1 MPAARDLRLLV
12 GAVGLSSLGDRV
24 ALVPLALLVE
34 QRGGTGLAVA
44 ALFVAMWSP
53 AALLAGPAGLL
64 ADRWS
69 PRRLLILSS
78 LAAAGLSAGLAFTG
92 ALAAVLALVALMGCL
107 NAVATPA
114 EFALLPLVAGKRGI
128 ARANGRVEFARYA
141 GFILGPA
148 VGGLLA
154 AAGGTTGA
162 LLANAA
168 TFLVLA
174 AVSAAIRVEW
184 RAAHPRGA
192 RAHARR
198 HRVPRPRRGV
208 RAGDRDRLS
217 LAAADDRDA
226 RGRAVLRRRRPAH
239 GRRGLRDPDGDVG
252 RRDGDR
258 RVRGRPAVRRGA
270 MACGAVAAVAA
281 QGLGIAVPA
290 LWPMVWLALAGYLFG
305 GIAHGTKNVLAR
317 TLIHQRAPERLHGRA
332 FAAFN
337 GLRNGA
343 ELRGADARRARD
355 QRARRALDAAL
366 RRRRAGDRGVCRAGV
381 DATTAGPRRAGAGSA
396 GTRARARR
404 RTGGRAG
411 SRRGVLLVG
420 GALEALD
427 ERLDVGVELDRA
439 RDLALVVDRP
449 RPRARWRRR

>member
-24 ALVPLALLVE
+24 ALVPLALVVE
-34 QRGGTGLAVA
+34 RQGGLAVA

-53 AALLAGPAGLL
+53 AALLAGPVGLL
-64 ADRWS
+64 ADSWS

-78 LAAAGLSAGLAFTG
+78 LAAAALSAGLAFTG
-92 ALAAVLALVALMGCL
+92 GLALILALVALMGSMG
-107 NAVATPA
+107 AVATPA
-114 EFALLPLVAGKRGI
+114 EFALLPLVAGEREI
-128 ARANGRVEFARYA
+128 ARANGHVEFARYA

-154 AAGGTTGA
+154 AVEGTTGA

-168 TFLVLA
+168 TFVVLA

-184 RAAHPRGA
+184 RPH
-192 RAHARR
+192 AHAARER
-198 HRVPRPRRGV
+198 M
-208 RAGDRDRLS
+208 RDGIEFLARDEQCGPVTAIVFVS
-217 LAAADDRDA
+217 LLLMTATPAAALFFADDDLHMGDA
-226 RGRAVLRRRRPAH
+226 GYGILMATWGAGMAIGAFAVAPRF
-239 GRRGLRDPDGDVG
+239 
-252 RRDGDR
+252 
-258 RVRGRPAVRRGA
+258 RRGA

-343 ELRGADARRARD
+343 ELVALTLGGVAISAFGARWTLLYAG
-355 QRARRALDAAL
+355 ALPALAAVAGLVWMRLRLIRAAL
-366 RRRRAGDRGVCRAGV
+366 PQEPLELAGQQVA
-381 DATTAGPRRAGAGSA
+381 
-396 GTRARARR
+396 
-404 RTGGRAG
+404 
-411 SRRGVLLVG
+411 
-420 GALEALD
+420 
-427 ERLDVGVELDRA
+427 
-439 RDLALVVDRP
+439 
-449 RPRARWRRR
+449 

>member
-1 MPAARDLRLLV
+1 MPAARDLRFLV

-34 QRGGTGLAVA
+34 HRGGTGLAVA

-64 ADRWS
+64 ADSWS

-78 LAAAGLSAGLAFTG
+78 LAAAGLSAGLAFAG
-92 ALAAVLALVALMGCL
+92 GLAAILALVTLMGCL
-107 NAVATPA
+107 NAVAMPA
-114 EFALLPLVAGKRGI
+114 EFSLLPLVAGGRGM
-128 ARANGRVEFARYA
+128 ARANGHVEFARYA

-174 AVSAAIRVEW
+174 AVSAAIRVQW
-184 RAAHPRGA
+184 
-192 RAHARR
+192 
-198 HRVPRPRRGV
+198 RPREHAARERMRDGIDFL
-208 RAGDRDRLS
+208 ARDRELAPVVGVVFVS
-217 LAAADDRDA
+217 LLLMTATPAAALFFA
-226 RGRAVLRRRRPAH
+226 
-239 GRRGLRDPDGDVG
+239 DGDLG
-252 RRDGDR
+252 MGDAGYGILMAVWGAGMAIGAFAIAP
-258 RVRGRPAVRRGA
+258 RVRLGA

-317 TLIHQRAPERLHGRA
+317 TLIHERAPERLHGRA

-343 ELRGADARRARD
+343 ELVALTLGGVAITELGARWTLLYAGGVPLLT
-355 QRARRALDAAL
+355 AL
-366 RRRRAGDRGVCRAGV
+366 
-381 DATTAGPRRAGAGSA
+381 
-396 GTRARARR
+396 
-404 RTGGRAG
+404 
-411 SRRGVLLVG
+411 
-420 GALEALD
+420 
-427 ERLDVGVELDRA
+427 
-439 RDLALVVDRP
+439 LALVWM
-449 RPRARWRRR
+449 RARVRVAVAAQTAPAAA